1 MLLKLTLASRDH
13 DTQRLVALQFIS
25 IAALGM
31 VVPFFN
37 VYLTEAGFS
46 ATLIGTLLSI
56 GALLALVLTPLL
68 NNLADRL
75 GIHRRLYI
83 TYLLVFAGANLLFML
98 GQNTFILGLALLLV
112 QVTAGPANT
121 LSMQLTM
128 TKLQEQGR
136 ATLGRIKSFSALGF
150 GVASLVAGQ
159 FFSLGGYTL
168 IFGAGGLLAG
178 LSAQLANILP
188 ERTVNQA
195 RPAKLEPR
203 RAGFYVVALTQFFC
217 MMGIR
222 AGFDFLFI
230 HFNQN
235 LHIPMSQIGLWAGL
249 LACIEVPFFILLDPL
264 RKRFDARQ
272 LYFVG
277 AIGMG
282 FVLIGFGIV
291 PNVTW
296 LLGLLVLR
304 GLFWPLYFLPIFLV
318 VSQASNPHNAATNQA
333 IVQVTVPSV
342 AALLT
347 GSLAGWVFDNLGAT
361 TLYTACAV
369 VCFIGAFIILL
380 GYRTLKRE

>member
-83 TYLLVFAGANLLFML
+83 TYLLVFAGANMLFML

-277 AIGMG
+277 AVGMG

-361 TLYTACAV
+361 TLYTAAAI
-369 VCFIGAFIILL
+369 VCFIGAFITLL